1 MKKIVLSIYCNEISD
16 TSKIHIRDIIRL
28 LCKITGVH
36 MIEIAEIDIDK
47 EETKNDK

>member
-1 MKKIVLSIYCNEISD
+1 MKKIVLSIYCNEISNP
-16 TSKIHIRDIIRL
+16 SKIHIRNIIRL

-36 MIEIAEIDIDK
+36 MIEIAEIEI